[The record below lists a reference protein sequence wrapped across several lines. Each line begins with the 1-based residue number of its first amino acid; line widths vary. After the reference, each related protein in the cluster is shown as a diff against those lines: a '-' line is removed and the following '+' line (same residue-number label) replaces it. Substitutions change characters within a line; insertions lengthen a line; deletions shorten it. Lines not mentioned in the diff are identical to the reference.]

1 MSFVTRCT
9 SCGTLFK
16 VVADQLKISD
26 GWVRCGQCA
35 TVFDAQ
41 SNLVK
46 AQNVSQPVPAPP
58 VVASP
63 PVPMAASESSEPA
76 ETPALE
82 ANPAGSASLTSNSM
96 RDSAFNKRDRE
107 ALLAAFEPYRTSS
120 SSPSTFSGLTGKPI
134 SSSPS
139 AIPSESSASSLSK
152 ADSALEAAGLDSA
165 SFRPGQMRGSDDL
178 DNEAGPPTSTWASS
192 EYDRAV
198 DIARSA
204 EAAVSFSAEPTT
216 VYPPSSVNAG
226 LPETDLSAPSTAPQ
240 MPTPGFVKQAQRV
253 RRWRSPWVRFGL
265 CMLSLVL
272 LAALALQIALHEKD
286 RIAAQWPQS
295 KIWLQQL
302 CMRAGCQV
310 QDLRRIE
317 SIAVDASSFNRINK
331 NNAQLEA
338 ITQSYRLAVTLK
350 NTGSL
355 PVALAYIELSLQDQ
369 QDQTVLRRVLSPAD
383 LGMSLTALAPS
394 QISAGSLTLQVDT
407 AQLAGSKVQG
417 YRVLAFYP

>member
-41 SNLVK
+41 ANLVE
-46 AQNVSQPVPAPP
+46 AQPVSAPP

-63 PVPMAASESSEPA
+63 PVPIAASVSSEPA
-76 ETPALE
+76 RTPSLE
-82 ANPAGSASLTSNSM
+82 ADSAGSASLASDSL

-120 SSPSTFSGLTGKPI
+120 SSPSTLSGLTDKPI

-139 AIPSESSASSLSK
+139 AILSESSASSLSK
-152 ADSALEAAGLDSA
+152 ADSAKEATALDSA
-165 SFRPGQMRGSDDL
+165 SFRPGQLRGSDDL
-178 DNEAGPPTSTWASS
+178 DSEAGPSTSTWASS

-198 DIARSA
+198 EAARAA

-216 VYPPSSVNAG
+216 MHSPSSVNAAL
-226 LPETDLSAPSTAPQ
+226 LPESGLSAPSTAPQ
-240 MPTPGFVKQAQRV
+240 MPTPGFVKQAQRA

-265 CMLSLVL
+265 CMASLVL

-302 CMRAGCQV
+302 CMHTGCQV

-355 PVALAYIELSLQDQ
+355 PVALPHIELSLQDQ

-383 LGMSLTALAPS
+383 LGMSLAALAPS
-394 QISAGSLTLQVDT
+394 QDSAGSLTLQVDT
-407 AQLAGSKVQG
+407 AQLSGSRVQG

>member
-1 MSFVTRCT
+1 MSLVTRCT

-41 SNLVK
+41 ANLVE
-46 AQNVSQPVPAPP
+46 AQPVSAPP

-63 PVPMAASESSEPA
+63 PVPIAASVSSEPA
-76 ETPALE
+76 RTPSLE
-82 ANPAGSASLTSNSM
+82 ADSAGSASLASDSL

-120 SSPSTFSGLTGKPI
+120 SSPSTLSGLTDKPI

-152 ADSALEAAGLDSA
+152 ADSAKEATALDSA
-165 SFRPGQMRGSDDL
+165 SFRPGQLRGSDDL
-178 DNEAGPPTSTWASS
+178 DSEAGPSTSTWASS
-192 EYDRAV
+192 EYDRAI
-198 DIARSA
+198 DAARTA

-216 VYPPSSVNAG
+216 MHSPSSVNAAL
-226 LPETDLSAPSTAPQ
+226 LPESDLSAPNTAPQ
-240 MPTPGFVKQAQRV
+240 MPTPGFVKQAHRA

-265 CMLSLVL
+265 CMACLVL
-272 LAALALQIALHEKD
+272 LATLALQIALHEKD

-302 CMRAGCQV
+302 CMHAGCQV

-317 SIAVDASSFNRINK
+317 SMAVDASSFNRINK

-350 NTGSL
+350 NTGTL
-355 PVALAYIELSLQDQ
+355 PVALPHIELSLQDQ
-369 QDQTVLRRVLSPAD
+369 QDQTILRRVLSPAD
-383 LGMSLTALAPS
+383 LGMSTAALAPS
-394 QISAGSLTLQVDT
+394 QDNAGSLTLQVDT
-407 AQLAGSKVQG
+407 AQLSGSKVQG